1 MSFVAVDLKIV
12 IMIDNYASQNMLSF
26 DRKSLLILQKKNQE
40 IN

>member
-1 MSFVAVDLKIV
+1 MSFVAVDLKIL

-26 DRKSLLILQKKNQE
+26 YRKTLLILQKKNQE

>member
-1 MSFVAVDLKIV
+1 MSFVAVDLKIL
-12 IMIDNYASQNMLSF
+12 IMIDNYVSQNMLSF